1 MLRFSSPGLETSIS
15 VKEHTMTLAE
25 IEEKYK
31 SPICKLFPFFERS
44 RDGWKEK
51 CTAAKSMIK
60 HLKQQVS
67 RLEQGRERWK
77 GIAKTQAREIEQLRR
92 ELDAQKT

>member
-1 MLRFSSPGLETSIS
+1 
-15 VKEHTMTLAE
+15 MTLAE
-25 IEEKYK
+25 IETKYK
-31 SPICKLFPFFERS
+31 SPIYKLFPFFERS

-51 CTAAKSMIK
+51 CTTAKAMIK